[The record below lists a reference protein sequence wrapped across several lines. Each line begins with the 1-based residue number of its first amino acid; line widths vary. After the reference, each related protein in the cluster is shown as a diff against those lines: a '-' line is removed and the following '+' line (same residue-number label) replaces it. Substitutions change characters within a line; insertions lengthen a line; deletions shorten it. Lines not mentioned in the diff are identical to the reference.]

1 MHQND
6 GNEVKIGQDA
16 IVTVTDMGHLVEVL
30 HMKRRNTECHIKKID
45 ADRYILIETGEIF
58 EFQKA
63 ENRGE
68 SADSLRK
75 TFKRL
80 RYLVNGNFRGEKNEL
95 FITLTYA
102 ENMTDRERLYKD
114 FKNFMQ
120 RFRNKLKL
128 KSSELDYISV
138 VEPQE
143 RGAWHMH
150 VLLKFN
156 GQKSAFVPSKLLQDA
171 WGHGFVKLQRIE
183 GVDNIG
189 AYLTAYLSDVEIP
202 ENLESMAEFEGL
214 IGKTVVIR
222 KVDGKDKKFIKG
234 GRLWRYPSGMNL
246 YRCSRG
252 IVMPERVE
260 MSFKD
265 IKKIVG
271 AATPHYQKSYEIE
284 RDSFKNTITYQQYNL
299 KRQ

>member
-1 MHQND
+1 MTKND
-6 GNEVKIGQDA
+6 GNEIKIGQDS

-30 HMKRRNTECHIKKID
+30 HMKRRNTECHIKKLD
-45 ADRYILIETGEIF
+45 ADRYMNIKTGEILEF
-58 EFQKA
+58 EKA
-63 ENRGE
+63 DNRGD

-80 RYLVNGNFRGEKNEL
+80 RYLVNGNFKGDKNEL

-102 ENMTDRERLYKD
+102 ENMMDQERLYKD
-114 FKNFMQ
+114 FKNFMK
-120 RFRNKLKL
+120 RFRNKLKK

-150 VLLKFN
+150 VLMRFN
-156 GQKSAFVPSKLLQDA
+156 GQKSVFVPSKLLEDV
-171 WGHGFVKLQRIE
+171 WGHGFVKIQRIE

-202 ENLESMAEFEGL
+202 EKIENMEEFEAL
-214 IGKTVVIR
+214 LGKEVVIR
-222 KVDGKDKKFIKG
+222 EVNGEQKRFVKG

-246 YRCSRG
+246 YRSSRG
-252 IVMPERVE
+252 IEEPERTE
-260 MSFKD
+260 MRYKD

-284 RDSFKNTITYQQYNL
+284 RDNFKNTVTYQQFNL
-299 KRQ
+299 KR